1 MRLCKKNSKENHH
14 RQDSRRKREAPTTLT
29 ENEAL
34 AAAIEVEDLVEEAVV
49 MEDGVE
55 AMVDDGSKLEG
66 Q

>member
-1 MRLCKKNSKENHH
+1 
-14 RQDSRRKREAPTTLT
+14 
-29 ENEAL
+29 L